1 MTLMLTTMMQKKVLR
16 NLGIISCLLSQHL
29 PSFQNHS
36 FYLEI
41 RGGSVLCLWCTSW
54 RPYLFLAYD
63 HNDKICRDQF
73 SEIASNTPHSIPRKS
88 LFTWNFWEVNA
99 FIQESCE
106 ILTIENQ
113 HSWMSGPDD
122 VIIVDH
128 LFTSTYWS
136 YHCHHHH
143 YYYHKHHH
151 HDHPHLLKH
160 ADLVVDHEEGLGG
173 DQLLDPVEI
182 LLKLRSRLDLDV
194 PEVKLN
200 EKCYEESKF

>member
-1 MTLMLTTMMQKKVLR
+1 MLMVYFNGGLISFWRM
-16 NLGIISCLLSQHL
+16 IIMIKFVGTNFLKL
-29 PSFQNHS
+29 PQ
-36 FYLEI
+36 I
-41 RGGSVLCLWCTSW
+41 
-54 RPYLFLAYD
+54 P
-63 HNDKICRDQF
+63 
-73 SEIASNTPHSIPRKS
+73 PHSISQKS

-113 HSWMSGPDD
+113 HSWMSGPGD

-128 LFTSTYWS
+128 LFTSKCWS
-136 YHCHHHH
+136 YHCHQHH
-143 YYYHKHHH
+143 YHHNHKHHH

-182 LLKLRSRLDLDV
+182 LLELRSRLDLDV
-194 PEVKLN
+194 PEVKFNGKMLRG
-200 EKCYEESKF
+200 KLI